1 MDALVVKAR
10 DEGVEQELGR
20 RLVGIADAE
29 VDNVLSGLLER
40 GALALELGKEIRRE
54 FLEAIQP
61 KPDALPALQRAAEG
75 TTHDGH

>member
-1 MDALVVKAR
+1 MGQSVSTISVC
-10 DEGVEQELGR
+10 VEAGGR
-20 RLVGIADAE
+20 RLIIDGP
-29 VDNVLSGLLER
+29 VLLL
-40 GALALELGKEIRRE
+40 RE